1 MNGGLILTALEFFKT
16 FKLDVERTCFYML
29 QQRQDAEDMCQD
41 VFVKAIQTGFE
52 SIENQKP
59 WLLSITMNMCRNH
72 LKRKNKEFLL
82 NRLKHIF
89 VPVSIENS
97 YEGKEMQSELQ
108 SKLQQLPEKIRSV
121 LVLKYLHQM
130 KNEEVAQILHIPI
143 GTVKSRCNKGL
154 KKMRQIIQSSDSLQI
169 ELKGRY
175 PHV

>member
-1 MNGGLILTALEFFKT
+1 
-16 FKLDVERTCFYML
+16 ML
-29 QQRQDAEDMCQD
+29 QQRQDAEDMCQE

-72 LKRKNKEFLL
+72 LKRKNKEVLL
-82 NRLKHIF
+82 NRLKQIF
-89 VPVSIENS
+89 APVSVENTF
-97 YEGKEMQSELQ
+97 ECKELQSELQ
-108 SKLQQLPEKIRSV
+108 SKLQQLPERIRSV

-154 KKMRQIIQSSDSLQI
+154 KKMRQLIQSQDSFQI
-169 ELKGRY
+169 ELRGGF